1 MAELIAILEA
11 QFLSQKSEFVR
22 ARDMILAQKSISE
35 EVSQTARLP
44 VEIESDRY
52 RSLVASLTRN
62 ANAFHADRYSNSNAD
77 ADALTAG
84 AARLRTLAQSS
95 RHHNEAMAA
104 LDPDPAEIIALL
116 GGDEVIGALGSDAQS
131 LARAIAAGF
140 SPAAVTKL
148 REAGYTTQELS
159 SIVAPERTLRVRTK
173 TPGERLTAQ
182 ESDACERLARALVHG
197 RRALGGDAATLAW
210 LRAPHRRFGHQ
221 PGLALLRSS
230 VGLTEVINALGQA
243 EYGHP
248 A

>member
-1 MAELIAILEA
+1 MIPKPSRQKAALAAASATAFAKQTLKAIPRSASVIQDRALEGSSNGDDLAAEA
-11 QFLSQKSEFVR
+11 
-22 ARDMILAQKSISE
+22 LA
-35 EVSQTARLP
+35 
-44 VEIESDRY
+44 
-52 RSLVASLTRN
+52 
-62 ANAFHADRYSNSNAD
+62 
-77 ADALTAG
+77 AG

-104 LDPDPAEIIALL
+104 LDPDPADVIALL
-116 GGDEVIGALGSDAQS
+116 GGDEVIGAPGSDAQS
-131 LARAIAAGF
+131 LARAVAAGF

-148 REAGYTTQELS
+148 REVGYTTQELS

-230 VGLTEVINALGQA
+230 VGLAEVINALGQA